1 MIEIDS
7 YEQGWRDCE
16 TALANRHPAA
26 AMYALI
32 EAKQDAAR
40 SRKMLT
46 CAASI
51 ASLLAGVVVV
61 LVIRLVAR

>member
-1 MIEIDS
+1 
-7 YEQGWRDCE
+7 
-16 TALANRHPAA
+16 
-26 AMYALI
+26 MYALI